1 VDLIKFETLP
11 NVIEIILKLFGTTI
25 GMFTFAVF
33 ALVFILVKVPQL
45 PLVQWFNERKSKR
58 LKFFQD
64 HFSLIT
70 DDKFCKTVVEDVRN
84 AIVFEH
90 ATKIYAE
97 RNWRKSLVELHD
109 NTGVSWIV
117 IKRAHRLMDI
127 RLDGTVFIKDF
138 TLFDKFDRIFN
149 IFMAIF
155 FSSSVFFLIIGLIYN
170 PGFLS
175 NLQALAFCLF
185 SFSIATFS
193 VFQNV
198 PYYAATRLRNKLDL
212 ISQDC
217 EYD

>member
-1 VDLIKFETLP
+1 MA
-11 NVIEIILKLFGTTI
+11 IIFKLLGTTT
-25 GMFTFAVF
+25 GTFTFSIF
-33 ALVFILVKVPQL
+33 ALVFVLVKVPQL

-90 ATKIYAE
+90 ATRIYAE
-97 RNWRKSLVELHD
+97 QSWRKGLVELHD
-109 NTGVSWIV
+109 NAGVPWIA

-127 RLDGTVFIKDF
+127 RLDGTVFIKEY

-155 FSSSVFFLIIGLIYN
+155 FSLSVFFLIVGLIYK
-170 PGFLS
+170 PGILS
-175 NLQALAFCLF
+175 NLQALVFCLF
-185 SFSIATFS
+185 SLSIATFS
-193 VFQNV
+193 VIQNF
-198 PYYAATRLRNKLDL
+198 PYYAADRLRNKLDL
-212 ISQDC
+212 ISQSC
-217 EYD
+217 